1 MIAHCGPKKDRIIA
15 SSRAVSAQSFKIS
28 CLSGNDGL
36 VYEDLSID
44 FGRTNFLQ
52 KSRYGVQTRW
62 LALLE
67 PAINKKRE
75 SNKSEHRAYR
85 H

>member
-44 FGRTNFLQ
+44 FGRRNFRQNRDMACKLGCGLFLNPQ
-52 KSRYGVQTRW
+52 
-62 LALLE
+62 
-67 PAINKKRE
+67 
-75 SNKSEHRAYR
+75 
-85 H
+85 